1 VLEVVLVAMEDLALP
16 HIHLGQ
22 ALQGL
27 VFHQDM
33 QAVAVVAV
41 VLVVLQHTVVETV
54 LELVKLH
61 QQQLLTQAAV
71 VAVEHMSTD
80 QQRVTLVAM
89 EDLEL
94 L

>member
-1 VLEVVLVAMEDLALP
+1 
-16 HIHLGQ
+16 
-22 ALQGL
+22 
-27 VFHQDM
+27 
-33 QAVAVVAV
+33 
-41 VLVVLQHTVVETV
+41 VVLQHTVVETV

-80 QQRVTLVAM
+80 HLRVTLVAM